1 MSNFKIFRASIYQ
14 IKVLKHVGEIS
25 EKKKNFISI
34 GTQTEY
40 QEPDQKIDQK
50 IDDKPDNKIDNKIDD
65 KIVHKQY
72 DKLLYLSY
80 STIILLNIYTL
91 SKVYYIDNNHNK
103 SIKQNPLILT
113 MNFIYKLFKNF

>member
-1 MSNFKIFRASIYQ
+1 MSNFKIFQSSIYQ
-14 IKVLKHVGEIS
+14 IKVLKHIGETT
-25 EKKKNFISI
+25 EKKKILISI

-40 QEPDQKIDQK
+40 QEPEQK
-50 IDDKPDNKIDNKIDD
+50 IDDKPDN

-80 STIILLNIYTL
+80 STIILINIYTL
-91 SKVYYIDNNHNK
+91 SKVYYIENNNHNK

>member
-1 MSNFKIFRASIYQ
+1 MSNFKIFKTSIFH
-14 IKVLKHVGEIS
+14 IKVLKHVGKIS
-25 EKKKNFISI
+25 IEKKFMISI

-40 QEPDQKIDQK
+40 QEPDN
-50 IDDKPDNKIDNKIDD
+50 KPDNKIDE

-80 STIILLNIYTL
+80 STIILINIYTL
-91 SKVYYIDNNHNK
+91 SKVYYIDNNK

>member
-1 MSNFKIFRASIYQ
+1 MSNFKIFKTSIYQ
-14 IKVLKHVGEIS
+14 IKVLKHIGETT
-25 EKKKNFISI
+25 EKKKILISI
-34 GTQTEY
+34 ATQTEY
-40 QEPDQKIDQK
+40 QEPEQ
-50 IDDKPDNKIDNKIDD
+50 KIDNKP
-65 KIVHKQY
+65 VHKQY

-91 SKVYYIDNNHNK
+91 SKVYYIENNNHNK